1 MSYFA
6 VLLCGFATLRESPV
20 EKMISRKDARTQRFA
35 KSNKVTTTLCDLL
48 SERAIIVMLTTSEQ
62 ENNLS
67 PGAFEHRG
75 GRMQQPLK
83 AGRVIHRTIFILAI
97 LLIATVIA
105 TAQKTDPKR
114 AAESAKHAQEA
125 ADAFTEIMNVADRAI
140 PQGLLDRAQAI
151 AVFPS
156 VIKAGFI
163 VGGRGGHGV
172 ISRRVKGGWSA
183 PAFFDIG
190 GEGSAVAGPVGR
202 TAAASTDV
210 LLKAAIISY
219 SRSKGLFAG
228 LEIKGV
234 VIKPDDDEN
243 QRVYATHARELLLPG
258 SAMPL
263 AKMPA
268 GVRIFPR
275 TLARYSTK

>member
-1 MSYFA
+1 MKNSVDLRPKFTRATFA
-6 VLLCGFATLRESPV
+6 L
-20 EKMISRKDARTQRFA
+20 I
-35 KSNKVTTTLCDLL
+35 TLCF
-48 SERAIIVMLTTSEQ
+48 V
-62 ENNLS
+62 
-67 PGAFEHRG
+67 
-75 GRMQQPLK
+75 
-83 AGRVIHRTIFILAI
+83 
-97 LLIATVIA
+97 ATIA
-105 TAQKTDPKR
+105 TAQKSDPKR

-125 ADAFTEIMNVADRAI
+125 ADALTEIMNVPDRAV
-140 PQGLLDRAQAI
+140 PQSLLDRAEAI
-151 AVFPS
+151 AVFPN

-172 ISRRVKGGWSA
+172 ISRRVKGGWTA
-183 PAFFDIG
+183 PAFFDLGGGSIGLQIGAAKTDLVLLFMNDDAIGGLLKDKFEIG

-202 TAAASTDV
+202 SAAASTDA
-210 LLKAAIISY
+210 LLRAAIISY

-243 QRVYATHARELLLPG
+243 RRMYGTRARELLLPG

>member
-1 MSYFA
+1 MKKS
-6 VLLCGFATLRESPV
+6 VDTRRMTKRAT
-20 EKMISRKDARTQRFA
+20 
-35 KSNKVTTTLCDLL
+35 
-48 SERAIIVMLTTSEQ
+48 
-62 ENNLS
+62 
-67 PGAFEHRG
+67 
-75 GRMQQPLK
+75 
-83 AGRVIHRTIFILAI
+83 LAI
-97 LLIATVIA
+97 LGLFLAATLA

-114 AAESAKHAQEA
+114 AAEAAKHAQEA
-125 ADAFTEIMNVADRAI
+125 ADALTEIMNVADRAI

-151 AVFPS
+151 AVFPG

-163 VGGRGGHGV
+163 IGGRGGHGV

-183 PAFFDIG
+183 PAFFGLGGGSVGLQIGASKTDFVLLFMNDDAIAGLLKDKFEIG

-202 TAAASTDV
+202 TASASTDL

-234 VIKPDDDEN
+234 VIKADDDEN
-243 QRVYATHARELLLPG
+243 RGVYRTRARELLLPG
-258 SAMPL
+258 TAMPL
-263 AKMPA
+263 ARMPA

>member
-1 MSYFA
+1 MNTPDE
-6 VLLCGFATLRESPV
+6 LTRLM
-20 EKMISRKDARTQRFA
+20 K
-35 KSNKVTTTLCDLL
+35 
-48 SERAIIVMLTTSEQ
+48 RAIITLAVLCLTAT
-62 ENNLS
+62 
-67 PGAFEHRG
+67 GAFG
-75 GRMQQPLK
+75 
-83 AGRVIHRTIFILAI
+83 
-97 LLIATVIA
+97 
-105 TAQKTDPKR
+105 QKTDPKR
-114 AAESAKHAQEA
+114 AAESAKHAQQA

-140 PQGLLDRAQAI
+140 PQGLLDRAEAI
-151 AVFPS
+151 AVFPNM
-156 VIKAGFI
+156 IKAGFI

-172 ISRRVKGGWSA
+172 ISRRIKGGWSA
-183 PAFFDIG
+183 PAFFDLGGGSFGLQIGAAKTDLVLLFMNDDAIAGLLKDKFEIG

-202 TAAASTDV
+202 SASASTDA
-210 LLKAAIISY
+210 LLRAAIISY

-243 QRVYATHARELLLPG
+243 RRVYGTQGRELLLPG
-258 SAMPL
+258 TAMTI

>member
-1 MSYFA
+1 MKTTVELTRMIKRATIAIA
-6 VLLCGFATLRESPV
+6 VLCFAASIGL
-20 EKMISRKDARTQRFA
+20 
-35 KSNKVTTTLCDLL
+35 
-48 SERAIIVMLTTSEQ
+48 
-62 ENNLS
+62 
-67 PGAFEHRG
+67 
-75 GRMQQPLK
+75 
-83 AGRVIHRTIFILAI
+83 
-97 LLIATVIA
+97 
-105 TAQKTDPKR
+105 AQKTDPKR
-114 AAESAKHAQEA
+114 AAESAKHSQEA
-125 ADAFTEIMNVADRAI
+125 ADAFTEIMNVPDRAI
-140 PQGLLDRAQAI
+140 PQSLLDNARAI

-183 PAFFDIG
+183 PAFFDLGGGSVGLQIGASKTDFVLLFMNDEALAGLLKDKFEIG

-202 TAAASTDV
+202 TASASTDV

-243 QRVYATHARELLLPG
+243 RRVYQTRARELLLPG
-258 SAMPL
+258 TAMSL

-275 TLARYSTK
+275 TLARYSNK